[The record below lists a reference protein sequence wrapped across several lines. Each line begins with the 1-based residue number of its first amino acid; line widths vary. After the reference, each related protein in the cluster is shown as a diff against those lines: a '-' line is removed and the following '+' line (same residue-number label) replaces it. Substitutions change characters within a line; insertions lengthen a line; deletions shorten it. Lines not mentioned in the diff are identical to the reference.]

1 MVNRWGNNG
10 NSDRLYFFGL
20 QNHCE
25 WWLQAW
31 SQKMLASWKKCYDKP
46 RQCIKKQR
54 HYFADKGLYRQSY
67 AFSSSHVRCVGWT
80 IKKAECQRIDTF
92 ELWCWRRLL
101 RVSWTAR
108 RSNQWILKEINPK
121 HSLKG
126 WCWSWSSNVWPLDA
140 KSQLIGKD
148 PDLGKPEC
156 RRRMGWQRTRWLDG
170 ITDSVDMSL
179 SKLQEMVKDREARS
193 TAVREI
199 VKCRI
204 WLSNWTTITVFE
216 NHWSL
221 KHGSATSRIW
231 CLMIWGGAVV
241 IIIEMKCPIN
251 AMSLNHPETIPLSL
265 TLFCKKSVFR
275 EIGPWCQ
282 KVWGPT
288 ALKDIFKWQMMS
300 DVFIFHSWP
309 THCRASSTSDSHLQ
323 NTSQIPS
330 IGNTKINPKFLKCFL
345 DGDIILTEKCQVN

>member
-1 MVNRWGNNG
+1 MTSGK
-10 NSDRLYFFGL
+10 STKIERLTEYNPICPSPSFSNYQLTVSLHPL
-20 QNHCE
+20 Q
-25 WWLQAW
+25 L
-31 SQKMLASWKKCYDKP
+31 
-46 RQCIKKQR
+46 
-54 HYFADKGLYRQSY
+54 
-67 AFSSSHVRCVGWT
+67 
-80 IKKAECQRIDTF
+80 
-92 ELWCWRRLL
+92 LWP
-101 RVSWTAR
+101 
-108 RSNQWILKEINPK
+108 QMILKQIPDVRAGLGSGDALVIKFLGYSPCLHK
-121 HSLKG
+121 HVSAEELGDLSLRKTRSESTSI
-126 WCWSWSSNVWPLDA
+126 CVIL
-140 KSQLIGKD
+140 QL
-148 PDLGKPEC
+148 C
-156 RRRMGWQRTRWLDG
+156 RG
-170 ITDSVDMSL
+170 
-179 SKLQEMVKDREARS
+179 
-193 TAVREI
+193 
-199 VKCRI
+199 
-204 WLSNWTTITVFE
+204 
-216 NHWSL
+216 